1 MWKGKSSD
9 GLHTKDIRH
18 IIRLF
23 DTLVDRGNT
32 VWLIEHN
39 LDVIRSADWLVELGP
54 GAGES
59 GGRVLYAGPPAGV
72 RECEA
77 SVTKDYL

>member
-1 MWKGKSSD
+1 
-9 GLHTKDIRH
+9 
-18 IIRLF
+18 
-23 DTLVDRGNT
+23 VDRGNT

-39 LDVIRSADWLVELGP
+39 LDVIRSADWLVELGS

-59 GGRVLYAGPPAGV
+59 GGRILYAGPTAGV
-72 RECEA
+72 RECKE